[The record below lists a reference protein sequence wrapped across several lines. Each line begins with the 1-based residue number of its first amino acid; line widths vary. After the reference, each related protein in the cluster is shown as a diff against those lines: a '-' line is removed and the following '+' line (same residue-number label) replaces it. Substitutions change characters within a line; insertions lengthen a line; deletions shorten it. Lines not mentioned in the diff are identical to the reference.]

1 LGLDDWLKKY
11 EDAKS
16 KAWEDFFDQGYSIQ
30 ELEQAVVN
38 MSNGMKRKSIF
49 YELPYWKD
57 LLIANLLDPMHIF
70 KNVLDSIFQHITGK
84 EKDTLSSRRDIA
96 LSRTKFDRKHLWLSR
111 ENETYAEAPWIL
123 KKNELDQLENFICSI
138 RTPTGYG

>member
-1 LGLDDWLKKY
+1 MILGLGDWLKKY

-30 ELEQAVVN
+30 ESEQVVIN
-38 MSNGMKRKSIF
+38 MSNGMKKKSIF

-57 LLIANLLDPMHIF
+57 LLIPRLLDPMHIF
-70 KNVLDSIFQHITGK
+70 KNVPDSIFRHISGK
-84 EKDTLSSRRDIA
+84 EKNTLSSRRDIS
-96 LSRTKFDRKHLWLSR
+96 LSRTKFDRKHLWSNM

-123 KKNELDQLENFICSI
+123 KKKELDQLKNVIGSI
-138 RTPTGYG
+138 RTPT